1 MTLPLWRTAWRF
13 LKYPNTDLQY
23 DPEIPPLDIY
33 PEKTIN
39 QKDTCTPG
47 FIAALFT
54 IVRTWKQP
62 KCPPTDERIKTT
74 WYIHRTEYSSATK
87 KKEVMSFAATWMDIL
102 EIAVLS

>member
-1 MTLPLWRTAWRF
+1 MGLPCDTAI
-13 LKYPNTDLQY
+13 LSLGTH
-23 DPEIPPLDIY
+23 
-33 PEKTIN
+33 PEKN
-39 QKDTCTPG
+39 RVQKDPCPPAFT
-47 FIAALFT
+47 AALFT
-54 IVRTWKQP
+54 ISKMWKQP